1 MDTVDALRLIGVYSL
16 SASGREDTAIFRLR
30 DLILEWVEDQRA
42 AKTVEGIDLNR
53 LSPPILFWLL
63 TFLPTVGLKGNI
75 LYSRVEGRV
84 LALTPA
90 RACRVLPF
98 TIAAS

>member
-1 MDTVDALRLIGVYSL
+1 MDAVVDALRLIGIYAL

-30 DLILEWVEDQRA
+30 DLILESIEDQNSLDLI
-42 AKTVEGIDLNR
+42 EGIDLDR
-53 LSPPILFWLL
+53 LSPTILIWLF

-84 LALTPA
+84 LALTPF
-90 RACRVLPF
+90 RTRRVLPF
-98 TIAAS
+98 TVAL